1 MATTRQVRP
10 IEPLEGVLV
19 ANAARARLFVRDPE
33 NRAMREVA
41 SFVHPRARM
50 KASTLGHDRPGQAIK
65 GAARTA
71 YEPHTDPH
79 QKELA
84 EFARELM
91 QRLEEEALQRRFPR
105 VAILASK
112 PFLGELKAHMGPTTG
127 RLLAAAVALDLTEYV
142 NGNLERRVAQA
153 LADASPPPAA
163 S

>member
-1 MATTRQVRP
+1 MR
-10 IEPLEGVLV
+10 
-19 ANAARARLFVRDPE
+19 RLMRGTA

-50 KASTLGHDRPGQAIK
+50 KASTLGHDRPGQALK

-105 VAILASK
+105 VAIQARPTRSPMRRHRES
-112 PFLGELKAHMGPTTG
+112 PFPLSRPRGGGVVGVQANDQRSRGEH
-127 RLLAAAVALDLTEYV
+127 LDSGESDGGTFRHRPARA
-142 NGNLERRVAQA
+142 RRRDGY
-153 LADASPPPAA
+153 L
-163 S
+163 